1 VGWWVG
7 GLVDPAELRRR
18 VMRFAGKL
26 DVTV

>member
-1 VGWWVG
+1 VDWR
-7 GLVDPAELRRR
+7 LEDPAELRRR